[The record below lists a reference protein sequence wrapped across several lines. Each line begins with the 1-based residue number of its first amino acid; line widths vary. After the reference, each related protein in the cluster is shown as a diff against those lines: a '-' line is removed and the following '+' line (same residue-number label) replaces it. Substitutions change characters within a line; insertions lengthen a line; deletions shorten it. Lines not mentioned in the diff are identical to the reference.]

1 LVVRVGAGAI
11 EPDRSVAI
19 GDRLFD
25 LFLFV
30 PNAGSA
36 NVSTDAVGIESDR
49 LAKVGTCLVE
59 RLFVFKENAASVN
72 PGPCDFGSQLVGRSI
87 VGDGFVVL

>member
-1 LVVRVGAGAI
+1 MVCVSAGAI

-36 NVSTDAVGIESDR
+36 DVSTDAVEIDSDR
-49 LAKVGTCLVE
+49 LAEVGTCLVK

-72 PGPCDFGSQLVGRSI
+72 QGPCDFGASLMAAV
-87 VGDGFVVL
+87 